1 MDLEMTDH
9 IYILSNINI
18 IEPSFW
24 WPNDPYPSIYSS
36 NFPPKPQPRA
46 HQEMSSLTNDLPS
59 VCFLGLGVLFFTHSC
74 VWPSHENSWVQISV
88 PHDLWGLQAGMAPQQ
103 KLHSPVPVL
112 QTVPHLQ
119 RQRHGPLHAILHVRG
134 WTLVAVGTATSLD
147 GTATKKKRSA
157 SDGSPAGHRSSLT
170 RTPEKCTC
178 ERRNTVQTNIPYYG
192 WSWSPINYIGS
203 ISLSHSKSLY

>member
-9 IYILSNINI
+9 MYILSNINI

-103 KLHSPVPVL
+103 KLHSPVPVP
-112 QTVPHLQ
+112 QTVPPPAASTPWSASCDSACQGLDLG
-119 RQRHGPLHAILHVRG
+119 RCGNSYEFGWHGH
-134 WTLVAVGTATSLD
+134 
-147 GTATKKKRSA
+147 KKKRSA